1 MQVLPLTGA
10 DAAGVLER
18 AVHISLFTWR
28 RAGPDDAVD
37 DSDRKGWWGDCV
49 PSVAGDKIGSRLWL
63 LQRRTLVADTLKDAQ
78 SYAEEALAWL
88 MEDEVVTSV
97 TVTAERQGNDR
108 MNLRVMLTEQNGET
122 LELNFED
129 TWGLINAV

>member
-1 MQVLPLTGA
+1 MTREGLLRRSVT
-10 DAAGVLER
+10 
-18 AVHISLFTWR
+18 ISLFTWR
-28 RAGPDDAVD
+28 RAGPDDSVD
-37 DSDRKGWWGDCV
+37 DSDRKGWCADCV

-88 MEDEVVTSV
+88 VDDEVVTSV

-108 MNLRVMLTEQNGET
+108 MNLRVLLTEQNGET

-129 TWGLINAV
+129 TWGLINVV

>member
-1 MQVLPLTGA
+1 MTREESLRRSVT
-10 DAAGVLER
+10 
-18 AVHISLFTWR
+18 ISLFTWH

-37 DSDRKGWWGDCV
+37 DLDRKGWWGDSV

-63 LQRRTLVADTLKDAQ
+63 LQRRTLVADTLKDAKA
-78 SYAEEALAWL
+78 YAEEALAWL
-88 MEDEVVTSV
+88 VDDGVLTRV

-108 MNLRVMLTEQNGET
+108 MNLRVTLIEQHGET
-122 LELNFED
+122 LELNFND

>member
-1 MQVLPLTGA
+1 MKREELLRRSVT
-10 DAAGVLER
+10 
-18 AVHISLFTWR
+18 ISLFTWR

-37 DSDRKGWWGDCV
+37 DSDRKGWWGDSV

-63 LQRRTLVADTLKDAQ
+63 LQRRTIVADTLKDAK

-88 MEDEVVTSV
+88 IDDEIVTDV

-108 MNLRVMLTEQNGET
+108 MNLRVVLTEQNGET
-122 LELNFED
+122 QELNFED

>member
-1 MQVLPLTGA
+1 MTREGLLR
-10 DAAGVLER
+10 R
-18 AVHISLFTWR
+18 AVTISLFTWR

-78 SYAEEALAWL
+78 SYAEEALAW
-88 MEDEVVTSV
+88 MIEDDVVTSV

-108 MNLRVMLTEQNGET
+108 MNLRVVLTEQNGET
-122 LELNFED
+122 QELNFED

>member
-1 MQVLPLTGA
+1 MTREGLLRRSVT
-10 DAAGVLER
+10 
-18 AVHISLFTWR
+18 ISLFAWR

-37 DSDRKGWWGDCV
+37 DSDRKGWWADCV
-49 PSVAGDKIGSRLWL
+49 SSVAGDKIGSRLWL
-63 LQRRTLVADTLKDAQ
+63 LQRRTLIADTLKDAQ

-88 MEDEVVTSV
+88 VDDEVVTSV